1 MKIGFMGA
9 GEVAQT
15 IAKHL
20 LPFGHQ
26 VMLSNS
32 RGPDSLADVVKGLG
46 AGATAGT
53 LNQVA
58 EQDIVVLATSGTPC
72 SRCCSPFRIGRVA
85 FSSIPPIGSRVTRR

>member
-1 MKIGFMGA
+1 MRIGFMGA

-32 RGPDSLADVVKGLG
+32 RGPDSLAGVVK
-46 AGATAGT
+46 
-53 LNQVA
+53 
-58 EQDIVVLATSGTPC
+58 ETPV
-72 SRCCSPFRIGRVA
+72 PL
-85 FSSIPPIGSRVTRR
+85 

>member
-9 GEVAQT
+9 GQVAQT

-32 RGPDSLADVVKGLG
+32 RGPDSLAGVVQELG

-53 LNQVA
+53 LQQVGVQPGDHVNVTWDA
-58 EQDIVVLATSGTPC
+58 AAAHA
-72 SRCCSPFRIGRVA
+72 VA
-85 FSSIPPIGSRVTRR
+85 D